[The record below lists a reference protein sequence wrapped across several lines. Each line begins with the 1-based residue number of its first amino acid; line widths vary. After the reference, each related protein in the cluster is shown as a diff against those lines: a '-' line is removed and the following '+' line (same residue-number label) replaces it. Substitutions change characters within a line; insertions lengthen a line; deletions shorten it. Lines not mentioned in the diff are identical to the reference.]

1 MRAFILSASTIMVT
15 VPLTLAAPAAPAPV
29 IPSAT
34 KLNPEWYPVNKTL
47 PIRPAGSNILNTNS
61 TRGGKDDPSA
71 QYIII
76 MKDTEQ
82 RKWGEV
88 FEDMGFSTREIK
100 RSFRAHS
107 ASGNHTFQSFRTF
120 QIDDGSH
127 IKAFGTH
134 VRGFTLEMLESEA
147 ESMGTLENV
156 KYIEKDQ
163 IYEAGV
169 VRDGGYY
176 SQYSGVDR
184 TVKHESKHVKRQQQQ
199 QQPQQPQQPQV
210 GQFYQQ
216 SGAPWN
222 LQRISEVNRIAP
234 NSGSGTSLG
243 FNYIYDGTA
252 GTGVDV
258 YMIDSGINQHAEFG
272 NRARMIFSAFGE
284 NYSDDHGHGTHTA
297 GTVGSL
303 RYGVAK
309 NVNLMGIK
317 VLDSNN
323 RGSNTGIIAGMEA
336 ALASHL
342 QRKDAPGF
350 AGSIISMSIGGGGS
364 QAQFDVLRRITEA
377 GMHVSLSAM
386 NDNKDACT
394 AFPGGYSREL
404 PIFNVGATD
413 INDNRAS
420 FSNFGA
426 CVNIHAPGVEI
437 VSTNNQDAQGTKV
450 MQGTSMAC
458 PAVSGVIALELV
470 RNPRFKFDPRGMIAH
485 IQSMAINGVVGG
497 ASGGQIMLNNGVT
510 GR

>member
-1 MRAFILSASTIMVT
+1 MRSSILSASIFV
-15 VPLTLAAPAAPAPV
+15 VAIPVCFAAPAAPAPV
-29 IPSAT
+29 VPSASR
-34 KLNPEWYPVNKTL
+34 LNPEWYPVNKTY
-47 PIRPAGSNILNTNS
+47 PIRPTGSKTLSTSS

-71 QYIII
+71 QYIVI

-88 FEDMGFSTREIK
+88 FDDMGFSTKELK
-100 RSFRAHS
+100 HSFTAHS
-107 ASGNHTFQSFRTF
+107 AGGNNTLHSFRTF

-134 VRGFTLEMLESEA
+134 VRGFTMEMLESEA
-147 ESMGTLENV
+147 DSMGALENV

-169 VRDGGYY
+169 VRDAGYY
-176 SQYSGVDR
+176 SQESGTER
-184 TVKHESKHVKRQQQQ
+184 TIQRGTDKVKRQDQ
-199 QQPQQPQQPQV
+199 QQPVPQV

-222 LQRISEVNRIAP
+222 LQRISESNRIP
-234 NSGSGTSLG
+234 PGTGGGTSLG

-272 NRARMIFSAFGE
+272 NRARMIFSAFGQ
-284 NYSDDHGHGTHTA
+284 NYADDHGHGTHTA

-309 NVNLMGIK
+309 NANLLGIK
-317 VLDSNN
+317 VLDANN
-323 RGSNTGIIAGMEA
+323 RGSGAGIIAGMEA

-342 QRKDAPGF
+342 QRRNAPGF
-350 AGSIISMSIGGGGS
+350 QGSVISMSIGGGGS

-386 NDNKDACT
+386 NDNTDACT
-394 AFPGGYSREL
+394 AFPGGYSRQL

-437 VSTNNQDAQGTKV
+437 VSTNNQDPQGTKV

-470 RNPRFKFDPRGMIAH
+470 RNPKLMLDPRGMIAH
-485 IQSMAINGVVGG
+485 IQSMAINGVVAG
-497 ASGGQIMLNNGVT
+497 ANGGQIMLNNGVT
-510 GR
+510 AQR

>member
-1 MRAFILSASTIMVT
+1 MRSFILSASMIAVV
-15 VPLTLAAPAAPAPV
+15 VPVSFAAPAAPVSA
-29 IPSAT
+29 IPS
-34 KLNPEWYPVNKTL
+34 KLNAEWYPVNKTY
-47 PIRPAGSNILNTNS
+47 PIRRTGSNILNTNS
-61 TRGGKDDPSA
+61 TRGGSSDPSA
-71 QYIII
+71 QYIVV
-76 MKDTEQ
+76 MKDDEQ
-82 RKWGEV
+82 RKWSEV
-88 FEDMGFSTREIK
+88 FDEMGFSTKEIK
-100 RSFRAHS
+100 RSFTAHG
-107 ASGNHTFQSFRTF
+107 ANGNNTLESFRTF

-134 VRGFTLEMLESEA
+134 VRGFTMEMLESEA
-147 ESMGTLENV
+147 DSMGALENV

-163 IYEAGV
+163 VYEAGV
-169 VRDGGYY
+169 IRDAGYH
-176 SQYSGVDR
+176 SQESGIDR
-184 TVKHESKHVKRQQQQ
+184 TIRHGTNHVKRQQQQ
-199 QQPQQPQQPQV
+199 LQP

-222 LQRISEVNRIAP
+222 LQRISESNRIAAGA
-234 NSGSGTSLG
+234 GSGTSLG
-243 FNYIYDGTA
+243 FNYIYEGSS

-258 YMIDSGINQHAEFG
+258 YMIDSGISQHSEFG

-309 NVNLMGIK
+309 NVNLLGIK

-323 RGSNTGIIAGMEA
+323 RGSGAGILAGMEA

-342 QRKDAPGF
+342 QRRNAPGF
-350 AGSIISMSIGGGGS
+350 AGSVISMSIGGGGS
-364 QAQFDVLRRITEA
+364 QSQFDVLRRITEA

-386 NDNKDACT
+386 NDNTDACT
-394 AFPGGYSREL
+394 TFPGGYSRQL

-437 VSTNNQDAQGTKV
+437 VSTNNQDPQGTKV

-470 RNPRFKFDPRGMIAH
+470 RNPKLMLDPRGMIAH

-497 ASGGQIMLNNGVT
+497 ATGGQIMLNNGVKNQ
-510 GR
+510 R

>member
-1 MRAFILSASTIMVT
+1 MRAFILSASIIVVA
-15 VPLTLAAPAAPAPV
+15 VPASLAAPAAPVPV
-29 IPSAT
+29 IFSAK
-34 KLNPEWYPVNKTL
+34 KLNPEWYPVNKTY

-61 TRGGKDDPSA
+61 TRGGKEDPSA
-71 QYIII
+71 QYIVI
-76 MKDTEQ
+76 MKDAEQ
-82 RKWGEV
+82 RKWDEV

-100 RSFRAHS
+100 RSFTAHS
-107 ASGNHTFQSFRTF
+107 ASGNNTLQSFRTF

-134 VRGFTLEMLESEA
+134 VRGFTMEMLESEA

-176 SQYSGVDR
+176 SEESGIDR
-184 TVKHESKHVKRQQQQ
+184 TVEHDTKHVKRQQ
-199 QQPQQPQQPQV
+199 QQPQQPQV
-210 GQFYQQ
+210 GQYYQQ

-234 NSGSGTSLG
+234 NSGGGTSLG
-243 FNYIYDGTA
+243 FDYIYDGTA

-258 YMIDSGINQHAEFG
+258 YMIDSGINQHSEFG

-309 NVNLMGIK
+309 NVNLLGIK

-323 RGSNTGIIAGMEA
+323 RGSGAGILAGMEA

-342 QRKDAPGF
+342 QRKNAPGF
-350 AGSIISMSIGGGGS
+350 AGSVISMSIGGGGS

-386 NDNKDACT
+386 NDNTDACT
-394 AFPGGYSREL
+394 TFPGGYSQQL

-437 VSTNNQDAQGTKV
+437 VSTNNQDPQGTKV

-470 RNPRFKFDPRGMIAH
+470 RNPKFMLDPRGMIAH

-497 ASGGQIMLNNGVT
+497 ATGGQIMLNNGVT
-510 GR
+510 R